1 MEENIPDLMLNLGLD
16 SLEIALYLAI
26 KTHSDESGLC
36 NKSTKEL
43 AKVSRI
49 SKTEVPR
56 IKKALAMPKN
66 ELNGKSLIT
75 IEKRVYE
82 DGTILPDN
90 IYIADL
96 ERDVLPIPMESYKHL
111 DV

>member
-1 MEENIPDLMLNLGLD
+1 MEENIPDIMLNLGLD

-26 KTHSDESGLC
+26 KTHSDENGLC

-43 AKVSRI
+43 AKLSRI
-49 SKTEVPR
+49 SKTEVPK
-56 IKKALAMPKN
+56 IKKALALPRK

-75 IEKRVYE
+75 IEKRMYE

-90 IYIADL
+90 IYITNLDEKQL
-96 ERDVLPIPMESYKHL
+96 ELKKEKD
-111 DV
+111 

>member
-1 MEENIPDLMLNLGLD
+1 MEENIPDTMLNLGLD

-26 KTHSDESGLC
+26 KTHSDENGLC

-56 IKKALAMPKN
+56 LKKALALPRK
-66 ELNGKSLIT
+66 ELNDKSLIT
-75 IEKRVYE
+75 IEKRIYE

-90 IYIADL
+90 IYITNLDEKQL
-96 ERDVLPIPMESYKHL
+96 ELKKEKD
-111 DV
+111 